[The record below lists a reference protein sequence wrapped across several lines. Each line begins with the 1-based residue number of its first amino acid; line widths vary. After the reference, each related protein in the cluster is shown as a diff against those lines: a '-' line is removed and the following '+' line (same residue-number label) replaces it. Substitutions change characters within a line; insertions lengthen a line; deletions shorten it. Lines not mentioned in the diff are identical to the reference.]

1 MSNENDG
8 VTPDAHL
15 VDAINEAMSEAAL
28 VDDVAAAA
36 AASGQASEAG
46 TGTGAGVGAGSEPED
61 VAAADGAGEP
71 GDAGEGCCSGDGGEG
86 AVPAEPSLEEQ
97 LAAAREELARA
108 RADHFNLS
116 QEYSN
121 FVRRSRAEAAAA
133 KAAGEHALLEALVPV
148 LDDIHLAREHGDLTG
163 PVGAIAEKLEHVLA
177 SRCELERFG
186 AAGDEFDP
194 TQHEALFAQPHP
206 EVSVETV
213 HQVIQPGY
221 RAGQKVLRA
230 ARVAVHQP
238 E

>member
-1 MSNENDG
+1 MSTENDG
-8 VTPDAHL
+8 VTPDEHL
-15 VDAINEAMSEAAL
+15 VEAINEAMSEAAL

-36 AASGQASEAG
+36 AAADQAAEAE
-46 TGTGAGVGAGSEPED
+46 TGEGGAEARQ
-61 VAAADGAGEP
+61 
-71 GDAGEGCCSGDGGEG
+71 DAGGQSQEGEAESVAEE
-86 AVPAEPSLEEQ
+86 VAEPSLEEQ
-97 LAAAREELARA
+97 LAAARDELARA

-121 FVRRSRAEAAAA
+121 YVRRSRADAAAA
-133 KAAGEHALLEALVPV
+133 KEAGAHALLEALVPV

-194 TQHEALFAQPHP
+194 TMHEALFAQPHP